1 MKNKDFARLL
11 ERDQGCLHCGITDA
25 VAPNHRINRGMGGS
39 KRLDVPSNLVVLCS
53 VLNGLIESD
62 SRWASVAREYGWKLE
77 SWEKPLEVKVFSI
90 ILGEWL
96 LLDDAWGYSVV

>member
-1 MKNKDFARLL
+1 MKSKDFQKLL
-11 ERDQGCLHCGITDA
+11 DRDQGCLHCGEVVA

-53 VLNGLIESD
+53 VLNGQIESD
-62 SRWASVAREYGWKLE
+62 ARWARVAKEYGWKLE
-77 SWEKPLEVKVFSI
+77 KWQNPLEVKVFSI